1 MKNLRLSITLAVFSA
16 LLCGKTFA
24 QTGESVTV
32 NMALGSPQA
41 VTNHAI
47 TNPDILVVSGK
58 ILDATNMKPIKNAR
72 INSDKFGDE
81 MVQASVDEK
90 GNYALALNKK
100 ELGEPIRIIFKIDGY
115 KKYVIKTI
123 DKTATFVDAN
133 IFLQPLESDEK
144 SNATVKYILNE
155 DPFNPLVIKLQ

>member
-1 MKNLRLSITLAVFSA
+1 MKKLKLSFIFAAFAA
-16 LLCGKTFA
+16 LVCGKTFS
-24 QTGESVTV
+24 QTGEKVVKNST
-32 NMALGSPQA
+32 LESPQA
-41 VTNHAI
+41 VSNHAI
-47 TNPDILVVSGK
+47 TNPDILVISGK
-58 ILDATNMKPIKNAR
+58 ILDATNLKPIKNAR

-100 ELGEPIRIIFKIDGY
+100 ELGEPIRVIFKIDGY

-123 DKTATFVDAN
+123 DKTASFVDAN

-155 DPFNPLVIKLQ
+155 DPFNPLVIQLQ